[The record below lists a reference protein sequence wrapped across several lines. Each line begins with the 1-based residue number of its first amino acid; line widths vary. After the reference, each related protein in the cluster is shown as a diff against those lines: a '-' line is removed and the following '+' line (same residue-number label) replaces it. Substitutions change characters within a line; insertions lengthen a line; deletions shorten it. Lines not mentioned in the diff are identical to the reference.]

1 MSRHR
6 IYLRE
11 ELEKTLTAQAQRQGL
26 SLNDLIRQQL
36 EKLSTTV
43 QMEGVRLELR
53 ECRKQIADCIKA
65 IELLATEVGFS
76 SGVLRSKS
84 ARDPDATAAG
94 NLESRRL
101 KGEVLSLRKFDQEK
115 ER

>member
-26 SLNDLIRQQL
+26 SLNELIRQQL
-36 EKLSTTV
+36 EKLSVTV

-53 ECRKQIADCIKA
+53 ECRKQIADCMKA
-65 IELLATEVGFS
+65 MELIAPEIGFS

-94 NLESRRL
+94 TLESRRL
-101 KGEVLSLRKFDQEK
+101 KSEVLALRKNDQEN
-115 ER
+115 RR